1 MQCLDIVIHG
11 LVLNLADGV
20 SVDFGC
26 FTAEHVL
33 CTAMMTSRRPFV
45 GKVLVLF
52 TLLCPV

>member
-26 FTAEHVL
+26 FTAER
-33 CTAMMTSRRPFV
+33 TAMMTSRRPCVV